1 MDRQSER
8 VAEFTRRRNN
18 RNKLYRLIAVMGLL
32 VVAFT
37 AFMLIRPA
45 ITMEGQTKILNC
57 QYTVHQ
63 HDDSCYKENANGEKE
78 LVCGK
83 ADYVIHEHEES
94 CYDGSGRLICPL
106 NAVSPEEAELH
117 THTEDCYDKSGDLT
131 CGKTEVLA
139 HTHGD
144 ECFETADSTQTASEE
159 FTLTAKTDSGITV
172 TVTGPADALPYPA
185 DEITVTAEEITDEES
200 EDIRDKALKEDNLKA
215 SENYLF
221 DVCLWH
227 DGEEIEPTSELTLSF
242 SGLPLEND
250 NKTVVYHID
259 KEKQDAV
266 NMDAV
271 TDDKDNVVLDTDHF
285 STYSVSLLAASGNNS
300 VTVYQVNGFNITN
313 TALAY
318 SDTSSLTVRDKLNS
332 GGWKFSSW
340 KAIVVEY
347 NNGILKVSEVYS
359 DNSDKSVIVIP
370 TNGFVIITQANV
382 TVIKGDYVQVGFDY
396 KTKKSD
402 ESGLGTVTFLG
413 TVTTK
418 AEKNNTGK
426 LDIVEGADTRDLI
439 EVNLYD
445 YDDRVNDKYNSNN
458 TYPGFQQDKG
468 QLNVDNTYDSNF
480 GNNITSD
487 LDAGQPNV
495 TKPNGDNINAT
506 EGNQEGGPGLANT
519 YIHGKMQTNLSEDGY
534 PVLANGNKLDYLWSN
549 SECASKQNSESI
561 NGLFQ
566 YNSETGAYTFNSR
579 ENHAQFDRENNKFT
593 LYSQIISS
601 NFIWYPFGNFLP
613 FNDIVHQS
621 AQVSTIDKNYMQV
634 IANSALSKYNKN
646 EGDEYRTLSDSLNTW
661 IGKMNEKYPSGW
673 GAAQAM
679 NEYFNN
685 NPYGPGKKANMEF
698 NFPDNPEINLGNI
711 YSIDFDEPTDFYFG
725 MEMKMHFMQPKDGL
739 TGKDTNEDGIPDY
752 PMVYEFSGDD
762 DVLVYIDGKL
772 VLDLSGIHRHV
783 GGKIDFTKGK
793 VYYQDLNV
801 STGDVGDYKDGPTFA
816 ELGLETD
823 SNGKL
828 KDYSTHSFNFYYME
842 RGAGSGVCRMNFNF
856 PLLKKNSIS
865 VMKEV
870 SVDEGNADNLLG
882 NPDYKFQILN
892 DRGNIFIA
900 ENTSYDI
907 YDTAGNKIGSGN
919 VGPNGIFT
927 LKANQTARFND
938 IAENAGDYYVREL
951 LDTDAFSQYG
961 TISVDGEAITE
972 SNDVVISN
980 TTFKGVNS
988 PSMNIADGNTM
999 FRFNNKITLK
1009 KTGKLTINKVL
1020 NSQTNDDSQEFEFKI
1035 TLDDKLLPKGT
1046 TYKVGEEIKTV
1057 IDNNGIIKLKAG
1069 ETAELTNIIA
1079 GTAFKV
1085 EEINSDNYTV
1095 SYSGSEGVV
1104 TDGSSASGV
1113 IKTGAAVEV
1122 TVTNSENATSVDIP
1136 INKLLEQPNGNEYN
1150 FKFYLEEVRDSN
1162 GTSMEAGV
1170 NQTKEI
1176 AIDNNNNPAKGVF
1189 TLTYLEKNYT
1199 VSSETKHY
1207 YKITEVNDGNS
1218 LIEYNDSAYIVE
1230 ITVTR
1235 TSAGINSEIT
1245 NVYKNGEKVDSSI
1258 SIDNAIY
1265 FNNIQLYSLTI
1276 SKEITGTDNPETYKQ
1291 FEFGISIKDEDGT
1304 PLTGTYNAVK
1314 NDGNQVTIVLDKN
1327 GTVKDK
1333 IALTHSQSITI
1344 YGLPKGAKCTV
1355 SEDSSSGYIVKY
1367 KIGDSDTK
1375 EGREASI
1382 TLGPDNANNIEFINE
1397 AAYALP
1403 ETGGIGTLPFTI
1415 AGIILI
1421 LGAGTI
1427 LYRTRL
1433 RRRED

>member
-45 ITMEGQTKILNC
+45 ITMEGQAKILNC

-63 HDDSCYKENANGEKE
+63 HDDSCYKENADGEKE

-117 THTEDCYDKSGDLT
+117 THTEDCYDESGALT

-139 HTHGD
+139 HAHGD
-144 ECFETADSTQTASEE
+144 ECFETADNTQAASEE

-185 DEITVTAEEITDEES
+185 DEVTVTVEEITDEES

-215 SENYLF
+215 AENYLF

-242 SGLPLEND
+242 SGLPLENG

-300 VTVYQVNGFNITN
+300 VTVYSINNYSTDNNAILVYGGSVNEKNFTDMGFNSWYAVIVETGINGLYVSDLITD
-313 TALAY
+313 TVSKRDYKA
-318 SDTSSLTVRDKLNS
+318 TSSEGFVLLLYNS
-332 GGWKFSSW
+332 
-340 KAIVVEY
+340 
-347 NNGILKVSEVYS
+347 
-359 DNSDKSVIVIP
+359 SDKSVSI
-370 TNGFVIITQANV
+370 N
-382 TVIKGDYVQVGFDY
+382 KGDSVSVSFNY
-396 KTKKSD
+396 KNQTGHNA
-402 ESGLGTVTFLG
+402 SGYGTVTFGSSAAQKPDKDNSRKL
-413 TVTTK
+413 TV
-418 AEKNNTGK
+418 
-426 LDIVEGADTRDLI
+426 VSGADTRDLI

-445 YDDRVNDKYNSNN
+445 YGSNINALYKSN
-458 TYPGFQQDKG
+458 TNYPGFQQEYG
-468 QLNVDNTYDSNF
+468 SRNVGDTFSKWSSFNF

-487 LDAGQPNV
+487 LAAGTPNV
-495 TKPNGDNINAT
+495 TNEGGAINAT
-506 EGNQEGGPGLANT
+506 ENGANSPISGAMKTEMGN
-519 YIHGKMQTNLSEDGY
+519 DGY
-534 PVLANGNKLDYLWSN
+534 PALMDGTSLGYLFSN
-549 SECASKQNSESI
+549 STYATKKNSRSI
-561 NGLFQ
+561 NGLFK
-566 YNSETGAYTFNSR
+566 YNEDTGAYTFNSR
-579 ENHAQFDRENNKFT
+579 ENHAQFNQGVDTFT
-593 LYSQIISS
+593 LYQEIFTP
-601 NFIWYPFGNFLP
+601 NFMMYPFGNFLP
-613 FNDIVHQS
+613 FNDIVHDS
-621 AQVSTIDKNYMQV
+621 AQTSTISKGYLEQIASSAQYKN
-634 IANSALSKYNKN
+634 NK
-646 EGDEYRTLSDSLNTW
+646 GAGTEYGTLATQLRKFIGLMDNAYSD
-661 IGKMNEKYPSGW
+661 GW
-673 GAAQAM
+673 VSSDAM
-679 NEYFNN
+679 NEYF
-685 NPYGPGKKANMEF
+685 KASGIPKTF
-698 NFPDNPEINLGNI
+698 NQNEEHLQNL
-711 YSIDFDEPTDFYFG
+711 YSLDYDVPTDFFFG
-725 MEMKMHFMQPKDGL
+725 MDMHMNFMQPKGGL
-739 TGKDTNEDGIPDY
+739 TGKDGKQ
-752 PMVYEFSGDD
+752 PMVFYFTGDD
-762 DVLVYIDGKL
+762 DVWVYLDNKL
-772 VLDLSGIHRHV
+772 ALDLSGIHRHV
-783 GGKIDFTKGK
+783 GGEIDFVKGEIK
-793 VYYQDLNV
+793 YYSLDIN
-801 STGDVGDYKDGPTFA
+801 TGDVSETPYKTVPFENIFG
-816 ELGLETD
+816 ETALN
-823 SNGKL
+823 SNGTFE
-828 KDYSTHSFNFYYME
+828 DYSTHKFDFYYME

-870 SVDEGNADNLLG
+870 SVDEGNIDNLLG
-882 NPDYKFQILN
+882 EPDYKFQILN
-892 DRGNIFIA
+892 DEGNIFIA

-907 YDTAGNKIGSGN
+907 YDTAGNKIGSGK

-938 IAENAGDYYVREL
+938 IAENAGNYYVREL
-951 LDTDAFSQYG
+951 LDPDAFSQYG
-961 TISVDGEAITE
+961 TISVDGRAITE
-972 SNDVVISN
+972 SDNVVISN
-980 TTFKGVNS
+980 TEFKGVNS
-988 PSMNIADGNTM
+988 PSMNIADGNTI

-1009 KTGKLTINKVL
+1009 KTGNLTINKVL

-1035 TLDDKLLPKGT
+1035 TLDNKLLPKGT
-1046 TYKVGEEIKTV
+1046 TYKVGTEIKTV
-1057 IDNNGIIKLKAG
+1057 ADNGIIKLKAG
-1069 ETAELTNIIA
+1069 KTAELKNIIA

-1095 SYSGSEGVV
+1095 AYSGSEGVA

-1122 TVTNSENATSVDIP
+1122 TVTNSEHATSVDIP
-1136 INKLLEQPNGNEYN
+1136 INKLLEQPNGNEYK
-1150 FKFYLEEVRDSN
+1150 FKFKLEEVRDSN
-1162 GTSMEAGV
+1162 GTSMETGV
-1170 NQTKEI
+1170 KQTTEI
-1176 AIDNNNNPAKGVF
+1176 AIDKINPNPARGVF

-1207 YKITEVNDGNS
+1207 YKITEVNGGNS
-1218 LIEYNDSAYIVE
+1218 LIRYDDSGYIVE
-1230 ITVTR
+1230 VTVTR
-1235 TSAGINSEIT
+1235 DASGINSKIT
-1245 NVYKNGEKVDSSI
+1245 NVYKIVDGESKATDEDI
-1258 SIDNAIY
+1258 N
-1265 FNNIQLYSLTI
+1265 FNNIQLDSLTI
-1276 SKEITGTDNPETYKQ
+1276 SKEITGTDTPETYKD
-1291 FEFGISIKDEDGT
+1291 FKFSISIKDKDGT
-1304 PLTGTYNAVK
+1304 LLTGTYNAVK
-1314 NDGNQVTIVLDKN
+1314 NNGDPVTIEQDET
-1327 GTVKDK
+1327 GPVKDK
-1333 IALTHSQSITI
+1333 IVLSHSQSITI
-1344 YGLPKGAKCTV
+1344 NGLPKGATCTV
-1355 SEDSSSGYIVKY
+1355 SEDEKSSSGYIVKY
-1367 KIGDSDTK
+1367 RIGDSDTK

-1427 LYRTRL
+1427 LYRTRM

>member
-45 ITMEGQTKILNC
+45 ITMEGQAKILNC

-63 HDDSCYKENANGEKE
+63 HDDSCYKENTDGEKE

-94 CYDGSGRLICPL
+94 CYDGSGKLICPL

-117 THTEDCYDKSGDLT
+117 THTEDCYEESGDLT

-185 DEITVTAEEITDEES
+185 DEVTVTVEEITDEES

-215 SENYLF
+215 AENYLF

-242 SGLPLEND
+242 SGLPLENG

-259 KEKQDAV
+259 KAKKDAV

-300 VTVYQVNGFNITN
+300 VTVYQVNSYNSSSGNTN
-313 TALAY
+313 TILIHGGSANKFISGMSFLNWYAVIVEKGDNGYYVSQYIIDSESKASY
-318 SDTSSLTVRDKLNS
+318 SATSSD
-332 GGWKFSSW
+332 
-340 KAIVVEY
+340 
-347 NNGILKVSEVYS
+347 
-359 DNSDKSVIVIP
+359 
-370 TNGFVIITQANV
+370 GFVLLIFKTEANNV
-382 TVIKGDYVQVGFDY
+382 DINVGDSVSVDFNYNIVGPY
-396 KTKKSD
+396 KSA
-402 ESGLGTVTFLG
+402 GYGTVTFGSSAAQKPDKDNSEKL
-413 TVTTK
+413 TV
-418 AEKNNTGK
+418 
-426 LDIVEGADTRDLI
+426 VPGADTRDLI

-445 YDDRVNDKYNSNN
+445 YGSNINALYKSN
-458 TYPGFQQDKG
+458 TNYPGFQQEYG
-468 QLNVDNTYDSNF
+468 SRNVGDTFSKWSSFNF

-487 LDAGQPNV
+487 LAAGTPNV
-495 TKPNGDNINAT
+495 TNNGGDINAT
-506 EGNQEGGPGLANT
+506 ENGANSPISGAMKTEMGN
-519 YIHGKMQTNLSEDGY
+519 DGY
-534 PVLANGNKLDYLWSN
+534 PALMDGTSLGYLFSN
-549 SECASKQNSESI
+549 STYATKKNSRSI
-561 NGLFQ
+561 NGLFK
-566 YNSETGAYTFNSR
+566 YNEDTGAYTFNSR
-579 ENHAQFDRENNKFT
+579 ENHAQFNQGVDTFT
-593 LYSQIISS
+593 LYQEIFTP
-601 NFIWYPFGNFLP
+601 NFMMYPFGNFLP
-613 FNDIVHQS
+613 FNDIVHDS
-621 AQVSTIDKNYMQV
+621 AQTSTISKAYLEQIASSAQYKN
-634 IANSALSKYNKN
+634 NK
-646 EGDEYRTLSDSLNTW
+646 GAGTEYGTLATQLRKFIDLMDNAYPDGWVSSD
-661 IGKMNEKYPSGW
+661 
-673 GAAQAM
+673 AM
-679 NEYFNN
+679 NEYF
-685 NPYGPGKKANMEF
+685 KASGIPKTF
-698 NFPDNPEINLGNI
+698 NQNEEHLRNL
-711 YSIDFDEPTDFYFG
+711 YSLDYDVPTDFFFG
-725 MEMKMHFMQPKDGL
+725 MDMHMNFMQPKGGL
-739 TGKDTNEDGIPDY
+739 TGKDGKQ
-752 PMVYEFSGDD
+752 PMVFYFTGDD
-762 DVLVYIDGKL
+762 DVWVYLDNKL
-772 VLDLSGIHRHV
+772 ALDLSGIHRHV
-783 GGKIDFTKGK
+783 GGEIDFVKGEIK
-793 VYYQDLNV
+793 YYSLDIK
-801 STGDVGDYKDGPTFA
+801 TGDVSETPYKIVPFKNIFG
-816 ELGLETD
+816 ETALN
-823 SNGKL
+823 SNGTFE
-828 KDYSTHSFNFYYME
+828 DYSTHKFDFYYME

-870 SVDEGNADNLLG
+870 SVDEGNIDNLLG
-882 NPDYKFQILN
+882 EPDYKFQILN
-892 DRGNIFIA
+892 NEGNIFIA

-907 YDTAGNKIGSGN
+907 YDTAGNKIGSGK

-938 IAENAGDYYVREL
+938 IAENAGNYYVREL
-951 LDTDAFSQYG
+951 LDPDAFSQYG
-961 TISVDGEAITE
+961 TISVDGRAITE
-972 SNDVVISN
+972 SDNVVISN
-980 TTFKGVNS
+980 TEFKGVNS
-988 PSMNIADGNTM
+988 PSMNIADGNTI

-1009 KTGKLTINKVL
+1009 KTGNLTINKVL

-1035 TLDDKLLPKGT
+1035 TLDNKLLPKGT
-1046 TYKVGEEIKTV
+1046 TYKVGTEIKTV
-1057 IDNNGIIKLKAG
+1057 ADNGIIKLKAG
-1069 ETAELTNIIA
+1069 ETAELKNIIA

-1095 SYSGSEGVV
+1095 SYSGSEGVA

-1122 TVTNSENATSVDIP
+1122 TMINSEHATSVDIP
-1136 INKLLEQPNGNEYN
+1136 INKLLEQPNGNEYK
-1150 FKFYLEEVRDSN
+1150 FKFKLEEVQDSN

-1170 NQTKEI
+1170 KQTTEI
-1176 AIDNNNNPAKGVF
+1176 AIDKKNPARGVF

-1199 VSSETKHY
+1199 VSSEKKHY

-1218 LIEYNDSAYIVE
+1218 LIKYNDSAYIVE

-1235 TSAGINSEIT
+1235 TPEGINSKIT

-1265 FNNIQLYSLTI
+1265 FNNIQLYSLAI
-1276 SKEITGTDNPETYKQ
+1276 SKEITGTDTPETDKE
-1291 FEFGISIKDEDGT
+1291 FEFSISINNENGD

-1314 NDGNQVTIVLDKN
+1314 NNGETVTIELDET
-1327 GTVKDK
+1327 GPVKDK
-1333 IALTHSQSITI
+1333 IVLSHSQSITI
-1344 YGLPKGAKCTV
+1344 NGLPKGATCTV
-1355 SEDSSSGYIVKY
+1355 SEDEKSSSGYIVKY
-1367 KIGDSDTK
+1367 RIGDSDTK

-1421 LGAGTI
+1421 LGAGAI